1 MENSIKNDLIKL
13 YNQVINKKNLSIN
26 QNIFN
31 DWNDVESCFVE
42 TLKKYKSIN
51 YIILGEATVNYK
63 NYFYNLSSSQ
73 TSFLNPS
80 HFNKNSKSDL
90 MEFLIENGILIFD
103 LYPIPL
109 PTFIY
114 DNIKFDFKDKDY
126 EKYKT
131 ILGQHFR
138 PLKDKIKN
146 NKIEIIIRY
155 SKIEKRPEYAYFIE
169 HFKENIASISNI
181 SKDINAD
188 SKKISSK
195 FGHLF

>member
-1 MENSIKNDLIKL
+1 MENSIKEKLIKL
-13 YNQVINKKNLSIN
+13 YNQVINKKNLSIS

-31 DWNDVESCFVE
+31 DWNHVEECFFE
-42 TLKKYKSIN
+42 TLKKYESIN
-51 YIILGEATVNYK
+51 YIILGEATVNYQ
-63 NYFYNLSSSQ
+63 NYFYNPNSSQ

-90 MEFLIENGILIFD
+90 IEFLIENGILIFD

-114 DNIKFDFKDKDY
+114 DNIKFNFKEED
-126 EKYKT
+126 EEYKT
-131 ILGQHFR
+131 ILGQHFK

-146 NKIEIIIRY
+146 DKPELIIRY

-169 HFKENIASISNI
+169 YFKEKFTSISDI

-188 SKKISSK
+188 PIKISSK
-195 FGHLF
+195 FDHLF